1 MHRIPQQRTAWLW
14 AIASSRCADL
24 NHDLPKCKQL
34 FLDKALASIPLNHC
48 NDPTYK
54 FLSPL
59 LISSL
64 LVAKRSRS
72 NPVRGSGERSVS
84 SSIGLAR
91 SLNPVPCILADWDYK
106 PQTRVS
112 LVEIGFPLFSFG

>member
-48 NDPTYK
+48 NDLTYK
-54 FLSPL
+54 FLSL
-59 LISSL
+59 RSS
-64 LVAKRSRS
+64 
-72 NPVRGSGERSVS
+72 
-84 SSIGLAR
+84 
-91 SLNPVPCILADWDYK
+91 
-106 PQTRVS
+106 
-112 LVEIGFPLFSFG
+112 FPLSLSPSGPGQIQLGDPGNAA